1 MPNDTYYTA
10 IDMGTTKMCTIIA
23 KVGPEG
29 ELKVL
34 GTGIVPSQGMHKG
47 RVENIPETQEA
58 VRASLDEAQRY
69 LGRPITWA
77 YLGVTGNHIS
87 CVNTTGLINSSGRD
101 NSISARDV
109 EQLIRSSCS
118 PVSSGK
124 EILHVIPMS
133 YAVDGLR
140 GVRNPVGLHAERL
153 QLESHVVLGD
163 GPILRNL
170 VKAVEGCKV
179 SVRSLVLQQI
189 AAAEAA
195 LTEDEREVGVVLV
208 DIGGGTTDVVL
219 LKAGSPWY
227 NAVIPVGGIQVT
239 RDLSVATGLPF
250 YAAEELKIRYGHANP
265 EAIPADE
272 EVQIPGYQGEPKRMV
287 HRRALCQPI
296 YERMAEILKMVL
308 SHVKEAGLR
317 QIPPGGIVLIGG
329 SAELPGLADL
339 VARATGSPTRIGY
352 PDGIMGLPAD
362 LRKPGFSTS
371 VGTLIW
377 GIKHQGQPHPVV
389 TGGNWNPGKQ
399 KSWFS
404 KFKRSPEEVA
414 A

>member
-47 RVENIPETQEA
+47 RVESIPETQEA
-58 VRASLDEAQRY
+58 VKASLDEAQRY

-87 CVNTTGLINSSGRD
+87 CVNTTGLINSEGRGS
-101 NSISARDV
+101 SISPKDV

-118 PVSSGK
+118 PVSNGK

-140 GVRNPVGLHAERL
+140 GVRNPIGLHADRL

-179 SVRSLVLQQI
+179 SVRSMVLQQI

-195 LTEDEREVGVVLV
+195 LTEDEREVGVVMV

-265 EAIPADE
+265 DSLPADE
-272 EVQIPGYQGEPKRMV
+272 EVQIPSYQGEPKRMV
-287 HRRALCQPI
+287 RRRAMCQPV
-296 YERMAEILKMVL
+296 YERMTEIVKLVL
-308 SHVKEAGLR
+308 SQVNQAGLR
-317 QIPPGGIVLIGG
+317 QIPPGGIVLTGG
-329 SAELPGLADL
+329 AAELPGLADL
-339 VARATGSPTRIGY
+339 VGRATGSPARIGY

-362 LRKPGFSTS
+362 LRKPAFSTS

-377 GIKHQGQPHPVV
+377 GIKHQGQSRPAASSGDW
-389 TGGNWNPGKQ
+389 TFGKQ
-399 KSWFS
+399 KSWFGR
-404 KFKRSPEEVA
+404 KKRKPEEVA